1 MVIKFNTVKCAL
13 NTLLRTSSRSE
24 GAVAAKEVLYNK
36 VAPKITKKVQ
46 PKLFTVKK
54 DPVIGTQIT
63 NNLTGTR
70 YLQRPALNSS
80 NVQMEG
86 LTTFHR
92 ADGSYGSISNSK
104 FNQLLANMKDASW
117 NPVIKSDRTIGQ
129 ELRINN
135 PNFVLGEGRY
145 FRPAEGPA
153 SNMLTRIMPQHYNSV
168 NMADFDNAI
177 LKLLG

>member
-1 MVIKFNTVKCAL
+1 MVINIKTVKCAWKAL
-13 NTLLRTSSRSE
+13 GTSLRSE
-24 GAVAAKEVLYNK
+24 GTIATKEMYGK

-70 YLQRPALNSS
+70 YLQRPALNGS
-80 NVQMEG
+80 NVQLEG

-92 ADGSYGSISNSK
+92 ADGSYGSISNRQ
-104 FNQLLANMKDASW
+104 FNQLLANMEQPNW
-117 NPVIKSDRTIGQ
+117 NPIIKSDRTIGQ

-145 FRPAEGPA
+145 FHPAEGPA
-153 SNMLTRIMPQHYNSV
+153 SHMLTRITPEHHNSV
-168 NMADFDNAI
+168 RMEDFDKAI
-177 LKLLG
+177 LDLLG

>member
-1 MVIKFNTVKCAL
+1 MAIKFNTVKCAWKAL
-13 NTLLRTSSRSE
+13 GTSLRSE
-24 GAVAAKEVLYNK
+24 GTIATKEMYGK

-70 YLQRPALNSS
+70 YLQRPALNGSK
-80 NVQMEG
+80 VQMGG

-92 ADGSYGSISNSK
+92 ADGSYGSISNSQ
-104 FNQLLANMKDASW
+104 FNQLLANMEKSNW

-145 FRPAEGPA
+145 FHPAEGPT
-153 SNMLTRIMPQHYNSV
+153 SHMLTRITPEHHNSV
-168 NMADFDNAI
+168 RMEDFDRQY
-177 LKLLG
+177 

>member
-1 MVIKFNTVKCAL
+1 MVIKFNTVKCAC
-13 NTLLRTSSRSE
+13 NTLVTSLRSK
-24 GAVAAKEVLYNK
+24 GAKTTEEVLFSK

-46 PKLFTVKK
+46 PRLFTVKK

-70 YLQRPALNSS
+70 YLQRPAVNGS
-80 NVQMEG
+80 NVQVGG

-92 ADGSYGSISNSK
+92 ADGSYGSISNSQ
-104 FNQLLANMKDASW
+104 FNQLLANMEKPNW

-145 FRPAEGPA
+145 FRSANGLT
-153 SNMLTRIMPQHYNSV
+153 SHKLTRITPEHHNSV

-177 LKLLG
+177 LNLLG

>member
-117 NPVIKSDRTIGQ
+117 NPVIKSDRIIGQ

-135 PNFVLGEGRY
+135 PNFVPFISPL
-145 FRPAEGPA
+145 FK
-153 SNMLTRIMPQHYNSV
+153 SL
-168 NMADFDNAI
+168 
-177 LKLLG
+177 

>member
-1 MVIKFNTVKCAL
+1 MVIKFNTVKSAL
-13 NTLLRTSSRSE
+13 NVLQTSLRSE
-24 GAVAAKEVLYNK
+24 RTYSKI
-36 VAPKITKKVQ
+36 APKITKKVQ

-54 DPVIGTQIT
+54 DPAIGTQIT

-80 NVQMEG
+80 KVQMDG

-92 ADGSYGSISNSK
+92 ADGSYGSISNSQ
-104 FNQLLANMKDASW
+104 FNQLLANMEKSNW

-145 FRPAEGPA
+145 FHPAEGPT
-153 SNMLTRIMPQHYNSV
+153 SHMLTRITPEHHNSV
-168 NMADFDNAI
+168 NMADFDKAI
-177 LKLLG
+177 LDLLG

>member
-1 MVIKFNTVKCAL
+1 MVIKLNTVKSAL
-13 NTLLRTSSRSE
+13 NVLQTSLRSE
-24 GAVAAKEVLYNK
+24 RTYSKI
-36 VAPKITKKVQ
+36 APKITKKVQ

-70 YLQRPALNSS
+70 YLQRPALNGS
-80 NVQMEG
+80 NVQVEG

-92 ADGSYGSISNSK
+92 ADGSYGSISNSQ
-104 FNQLLANMKDASW
+104 FNQLLANMEKSNW

-135 PNFVLGEGRY
+135 PNFALGEGRY
-145 FRPAEGPA
+145 FHPADGPT
-153 SNMLTRIMPQHYNSV
+153 SHMLTRITPEHHNSV

-177 LKLLG
+177 LNLLG

>member
-1 MVIKFNTVKCAL
+1 MVIKLNTVKSAL
-13 NTLLRTSSRSE
+13 NVLQTSLRSE
-24 GAVAAKEVLYNK
+24 RTYSKI
-36 VAPKITKKVQ
+36 APKITKKVQ

-70 YLQRPALNSS
+70 YLQRPALNGS
-80 NVQMEG
+80 NVQVEG

-92 ADGSYGSISNSK
+92 ADGSYGSISNSQ
-104 FNQLLANMKDASW
+104 FNQLLANMEKTNW

-145 FRPAEGPA
+145 FHPAEGPA
-153 SNMLTRIMPQHYNSV
+153 SHKLTRITPEHHNSV

-177 LKLLG
+177 LNLLG

>member
-1 MVIKFNTVKCAL
+1 MVIKFNTVKCAWKAL
-13 NTLLRTSSRSE
+13 GTSLRSE
-24 GAVAAKEVLYNK
+24 GTIATKEMYGK
-36 VAPKITKKVQ
+36 VAPKITKKVE

-70 YLQRPALNSS
+70 YLQRPALNGS
-80 NVQMEG
+80 NVQVEG

-92 ADGSYGSISNSK
+92 ADGSYGSISNGK
-104 FNQLLANMKDASW
+104 FNQLLANMEKSNW

-145 FRPAEGPA
+145 FRPAEGPT
-153 SNMLTRIMPQHYNSV
+153 SHMLTRITPEHHNSV
-168 NMADFDNAI
+168 RMEDFDKAI
-177 LKLLG
+177 LDLLG

>member
-1 MVIKFNTVKCAL
+1 MVIKFNTMKCAWNVL
-13 NTLLRTSSRSE
+13 QTSLKSE
-24 GAVAAKEVLYNK
+24 GAYCK
-36 VAPKITKKVQ
+36 VAPKITKKVE
-46 PKLFTVKK
+46 PRLFTVKK

-70 YLQRPALNSS
+70 YLQRPALNGS
-80 NVQMEG
+80 NVQVEG

-92 ADGSYGSISNSK
+92 ADGSYGSISNSQ
-104 FNQLLANMKDASW
+104 FNQLLANMEKSNW

-145 FRPAEGPA
+145 FRPADGPA
-153 SNMLTRIMPQHYNSV
+153 SHKLTRITPEHHNSV
-168 NMADFDNAI
+168 NMEDFDKAI
-177 LKLLG
+177 LDLLG

>member
-1 MVIKFNTVKCAL
+1 MVIKFNTVKCAWKAL
-13 NTLLRTSSRSE
+13 GTSLRGD
-24 GAVAAKEVLYNK
+24 GAVAAKDMLCNK

-70 YLQRPALNSS
+70 YLQRPALKGS
-80 NVQMEG
+80 NVEMEG

-92 ADGSYGSISNSK
+92 ADGSYGSISNSQ
-104 FNQLLANMKDASW
+104 FNQLLANMKDTSW

-135 PNFVLGEGRY
+135 PNFALGAGRY
-145 FRPAEGPA
+145 FRPANGPV
-153 SNMLTRIMPQHYNSV
+153 SNSITRITPQHHNSV

>member
-1 MVIKFNTVKCAL
+1 MVIKFNTVKCAWKAL
-13 NTLLRTSSRSE
+13 GTSLRSE
-24 GAVAAKEVLYNK
+24 GTIATKEMYGK

-70 YLQRPALNSS
+70 YLQRPALNGSK
-80 NVQMEG
+80 VQMGG

-92 ADGSYGSISNSK
+92 ADGSYGSISNSQ
-104 FNQLLANMKDASW
+104 FNQLLANMEKSNW

-135 PNFVLGEGRY
+135 PHFVLGEGRY
-145 FRPAEGPA
+145 FRPADGPA
-153 SNMLTRIMPQHYNSV
+153 SHKLTRITPEHHNSV
-168 NMADFDNAI
+168 NMEDFDKAI
-177 LKLLG
+177 LDLLG

>member
-13 NTLLRTSSRSE
+13 NVLQTSPKSGRTFS
-24 GAVAAKEVLYNK
+24 K

-70 YLQRPALNSS
+70 YLQRPAVNGS
-80 NVQMEG
+80 NVQVGG

-92 ADGSYGSISNSK
+92 ADGSYGSISNSQ
-104 FNQLLANMKDASW
+104 FNQLLANMEKPNW

-145 FRPAEGPA
+145 FHPADGPM
-153 SNMLTRIMPQHYNSV
+153 SHKLTRITPEHHNSV

-177 LKLLG
+177 LDLLG

>member
-1 MVIKFNTVKCAL
+1 MVVKFNTVKCAL
-13 NTLLRTSSRSE
+13 NVLQTSLKSE
-24 GAVAAKEVLYNK
+24 KTYSK
-36 VAPKITKKVQ
+36 VAQKITKKVQ

-54 DPVIGTQIT
+54 DPEIGTQIT

-70 YLQRPALNSS
+70 YLQRPALNGS
-80 NVQMEG
+80 NVQMGG

-92 ADGSYGSISNSK
+92 ADGSYGSISNSQ
-104 FNQLLANMKDASW
+104 FNQLLANMEKSNW

-145 FRPAEGPA
+145 FHPAEGPA
-153 SNMLTRIMPQHYNSV
+153 SHMLTRITPEHHNSV
-168 NMADFDNAI
+168 NMEDFDKAI
-177 LKLLG
+177 LDLLG

>member
-1 MVIKFNTVKCAL
+1 MVINLNTVKCAWKAL
-13 NTLLRTSSRSE
+13 GTSLRSE
-24 GAVAAKEVLYNK
+24 GTIATKEMYGK

-70 YLQRPALNSS
+70 YLQRPALNGS
-80 NVQMEG
+80 NVQLEG

-92 ADGSYGSISNSK
+92 ADGSYGSISNRQ
-104 FNQLLANMKDASW
+104 FNQLLANMEQPNW
-117 NPVIKSDRTIGQ
+117 NPIIKSDRTIGQ
-129 ELRINN
+129 ELLINN

-145 FRPAEGPA
+145 FRPAEGPT
-153 SNMLTRIMPQHYNSV
+153 SNMLTRITPEHHNSV

>member
-1 MVIKFNTVKCAL
+1 MVIKFNTVKSAL
-13 NTLLRTSSRSE
+13 NVLQTSLRSE
-24 GAVAAKEVLYNK
+24 RTYSKI
-36 VAPKITKKVQ
+36 APKITKKVQ

-54 DPVIGTQIT
+54 DPAIGTQIT

-70 YLQRPALNSS
+70 YLQRPALNGS
-80 NVQMEG
+80 NVQMGG

-92 ADGSYGSISNSK
+92 ADGSYGSISNSQ
-104 FNQLLANMKDASW
+104 FNQLLANMEKPNW

-145 FRPAEGPA
+145 FHPAEGPT
-153 SNMLTRIMPQHYNSV
+153 SHMLTRITPEHHNSV
-168 NMADFDNAI
+168 NMADFDKAI
-177 LKLLG
+177 LDLLG

>member
-1 MVIKFNTVKCAL
+1 MVVKFNTVKCAL
-13 NTLLRTSSRSE
+13 NVLQTSLKSE
-24 GAVAAKEVLYNK
+24 KTYSK
-36 VAPKITKKVQ
+36 VAQKITKKVQ

-54 DPVIGTQIT
+54 DPEIGTQIT

-70 YLQRPALNSS
+70 YLQRPALNGS
-80 NVQMEG
+80 NVQVEG

-92 ADGSYGSISNSK
+92 ADGSYGSISNSQ
-104 FNQLLANMKDASW
+104 FNQLLANMKSPNW

-145 FRPAEGPA
+145 FHPADGPM
-153 SNMLTRIMPQHYNSV
+153 SHKLTRITPEHHNSV

-177 LKLLG
+177 LNLLG

>member
-1 MVIKFNTVKCAL
+1 MVVKFNTVKCAC
-13 NTLLRTSSRSE
+13 
-24 GAVAAKEVLYNK
+24 

-70 YLQRPALNSS
+70 YLQRPALNGS
-80 NVQMEG
+80 NVQMGG

-92 ADGSYGSISNSK
+92 ADGSYGSISNSQ
-104 FNQLLANMKDASW
+104 FNQLLANMEKTNW
-117 NPVIKSDRTIGQ
+117 NPVIKNDRTIGQ

-145 FRPAEGPA
+145 FHPAEGPI
-153 SNMLTRIMPQHYNSV
+153 SHMLTRITPEHHNSV

-177 LKLLG
+177 LNLLG

>member
-80 NVQMEG
+80 NVQIEG

-135 PNFVLGEGRY
+135 SNFVLGEGRY

-153 SNMLTRIMPQHYNSV
+153 SNMLTRITPQHYNSV

>member
-1 MVIKFNTVKCAL
+1 MVVKFNTVKCAC
-13 NTLLRTSSRSE
+13 NTLVTSLRSK
-24 GAVAAKEVLYNK
+24 GAKTTEEELCNK
-36 VAPKITKKVQ
+36 VVPKITKKVQ

-70 YLQRPALNSS
+70 YLQRPALNGS
-80 NVQMEG
+80 NVQMGG

-92 ADGSYGSISNSK
+92 ADGSYGSISNSQ
-104 FNQLLANMKDASW
+104 FNQLLANMEKTNW
-117 NPVIKSDRTIGQ
+117 NPVIKNDRTIGQ

-145 FRPAEGPA
+145 FHPAEGLT
-153 SNMLTRIMPQHYNSV
+153 SHMLTRITPEHHNSV

-177 LKLLG
+177 LDLLG

>member
-1 MVIKFNTVKCAL
+1 MVIKLNTVKSAL
-13 NTLLRTSSRSE
+13 NVLQTSLRSE
-24 GAVAAKEVLYNK
+24 KTYNK
-36 VAPKITKKVQ
+36 VAPKIIKKVQ

-70 YLQRPALNSS
+70 YLQRPTLNGS
-80 NVQMEG
+80 NVQVEG

-92 ADGSYGSISNSK
+92 ADGSYGSISNSQ
-104 FNQLLANMKDASW
+104 FNQLLANMKKANW

-145 FRPAEGPA
+145 FHPADGPM
-153 SNMLTRIMPQHYNSV
+153 SHKLTRITPEHHNSV

-177 LKLLG
+177 LNLLG

>member
-145 FRPAEGPA
+145 FRSANGLT
-153 SNMLTRIMPQHYNSV
+153 SHMLTRITPQHHNSV

>member
-1 MVIKFNTVKCAL
+1 MVIKFNTVKCAC
-13 NTLLRTSSRSE
+13 NTLVTSLRSK
-24 GAVAAKEVLYNK
+24 GAKTTEEVLCSK

-46 PKLFTVKK
+46 PRLFTVKK

-70 YLQRPALNSS
+70 YLQRPAVNGS
-80 NVQMEG
+80 NVQVGG

-92 ADGSYGSISNSK
+92 ADGSYGSISNSQ
-104 FNQLLANMKDASW
+104 FNQLLANMKSSNW

-145 FRPAEGPA
+145 FHPAEGPM
-153 SNMLTRIMPQHYNSV
+153 SHKLTRITPEHHNSV

-177 LKLLG
+177 LDLLG

>member
-1 MVIKFNTVKCAL
+1 MVIKLNTVKSAL
-13 NTLLRTSSRSE
+13 NVLQTSLRSE
-24 GAVAAKEVLYNK
+24 RTYSKI
-36 VAPKITKKVQ
+36 APKITKKVQ

-70 YLQRPALNSS
+70 YLQRPALNES
-80 NVQMEG
+80 NVQVGG

-92 ADGSYGSISNSK
+92 ADGSYGSISNSQ
-104 FNQLLANMKDASW
+104 FNQLLANMEKTNW
-117 NPVIKSDRTIGQ
+117 NPIIKSDRTIGQ

-135 PNFVLGEGRY
+135 PYFALGEGRY
-145 FRPAEGPA
+145 FHPADGPT
-153 SNMLTRIMPQHYNSV
+153 SHMLTRITPEHHNSV

-177 LKLLG
+177 LNLLG

>member
-1 MVIKFNTVKCAL
+1 MVIKLNTVKSAL
-13 NTLLRTSSRSE
+13 NVLQTSLRSE
-24 GAVAAKEVLYNK
+24 RTYSKI
-36 VAPKITKKVQ
+36 APKITKKVQ

-70 YLQRPALNSS
+70 YLQRPALNGS
-80 NVQMEG
+80 NVQVEG

-92 ADGSYGSISNSK
+92 ADGSYGSISNSQ
-104 FNQLLANMKDASW
+104 FNQLLANMEKTNW

-135 PNFVLGEGRY
+135 PNFALGEGRY
-145 FRPAEGPA
+145 FHPADGPI
-153 SNMLTRIMPQHYNSV
+153 SHMLTRITPEHHNSV

-177 LKLLG
+177 LNLLG

>member
-1 MVIKFNTVKCAL
+1 MVIKLNTVKSAL
-13 NTLLRTSSRSE
+13 NVLQTSLRSE
-24 GAVAAKEVLYNK
+24 RTYSKI
-36 VAPKITKKVQ
+36 APKITKKVQ

-70 YLQRPALNSS
+70 YLQRPALNGS
-80 NVQMEG
+80 NVQVEG

-92 ADGSYGSISNSK
+92 ADGSYGSISNSQ
-104 FNQLLANMKDASW
+104 FNQLLANMEKTNW

-135 PNFVLGEGRY
+135 PNFALGEGRY
-145 FRPAEGPA
+145 FHPADGPT
-153 SNMLTRIMPQHYNSV
+153 SHMLTRITPEHHNSV

-177 LKLLG
+177 LNLLG